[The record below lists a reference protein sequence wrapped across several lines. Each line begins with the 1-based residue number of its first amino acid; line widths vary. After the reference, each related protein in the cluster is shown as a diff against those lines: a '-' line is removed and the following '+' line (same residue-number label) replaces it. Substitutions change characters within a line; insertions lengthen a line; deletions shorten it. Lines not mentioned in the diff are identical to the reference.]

1 MLLINV
7 QMYAQNV
14 GINSDGSTPNAS
26 AMLDIKS
33 SDKGLLIPRV
43 ALTSTSSASPITS
56 PATSL
61 LVYNTA
67 TTGDVTPGYYY
78 WNGSQWVRF
87 ATGTGAGIT
96 SIGPGTSGTETSG
109 SGLTFSANPITTTGT
124 IALSNS
130 GVAAGTY
137 GNSGGNIP
145 NITVDA
151 RGRLTSAANRLLTY
165 SDVGAAASSHTH
177 ATLSNGAGISAFSY
191 NGSGAATVGLTTT
204 GVTAGSYTNTNLTVD
219 AYGRITAASSGT
231 GGGVTMGCAT
241 NNYLTKRSSA
251 TTLSCSQLYD
261 NGTNVQIGTTS
272 LTNCK
277 FGISYSNTDIYGI
290 YVTMPGWA
298 IFGDASAG
306 GGGRGVTG
314 SGGECGVY
322 GYNGSAT
329 SVLGRLGYY
338 SNPYYYGVY
347 AENKR
352 TNTGTIHFGLYS
364 KCDGNVSGGSGTDK
378 NIAVS
383 GYAGNHNLM
392 NVGVYGQVG
401 SMSYGTNNYGIY
413 GDAVGPA
420 NGYAYGVYGK
430 AHDCGTGYG
439 VYGDGLTYGVYGV
452 SYANTA
458 TSAAIYGKMS
468 SGDGTVYQA
477 VRGEATGG
485 SGKDNRGVT
494 GLGGPSSTPLATT
507 SYGVKGHAQFSTTGY
522 GVYGSSSGCTTG
534 YGLYCSGNGVYTG
547 TWTNPSDEK
556 FKKNISDYNNALD
569 NIMKLR
575 PVTYEMKTEEYPFM
589 NFEKGTQIGFIA
601 QEMEP
606 IFPSLVVSGAHPGE
620 NENDPFIEYKG
631 INYIGL
637 TPILVK
643 AMQEQQ
649 IIIDSL
655 KSEINDLK
663 SENNDL
669 KSKYESLQK
678 QIDEIQSNLK

>member
-1 MLLINV
+1 MKKLTIILIMLISLLMGNV
-7 QMYAQNV
+7 LRAQNV
-14 GINSDGSTPNAS
+14 GIGNTSFTPDAS
-26 AMLDIKS
+26 AGLEIRYT
-33 SDKGLLIPRV
+33 DKGLLIPRV

-61 LVYNTA
+61 LIYNTA
-67 TTGDVTPGYYY
+67 TAGDVTPGYYY
-78 WNGSQWVRF
+78 WNGSAWVRF
-87 ATGTGAGIT
+87 ATG
-96 SIGPGTSGTETSG
+96 
-109 SGLTFSANPITTTGT
+109 
-124 IALSNS
+124 
-130 GVAAGTY
+130 
-137 GNSGGNIP
+137 
-145 NITVDA
+145 
-151 RGRLTSAANRLLTY
+151 
-165 SDVGAAASSHTH
+165 SSV
-177 ATLSNGAGISAFSY
+177 I
-191 NGSGAATVGLTTT
+191 NGSGTATRVAFWSGANTLSSNANLYWDNTNSRLGIGTSSPSYDLHVQRTGGASSAKIGYSSSYTDNRLYFGDGSYVYIGEYNTDDRLYLRGSSLTIDI
-204 GVTAGSYTNTNLTVD
+204 AGST
-219 AYGRITAASSGT
+219 GSSGQVLT
-231 GGGVTMGCAT
+231 SNGTTCSWATPSSGGVTMGCAT

-306 GGGRGVTG
+306 EGGRGVTG

-322 GYNGSAT
+322 GYHGSQT

-352 TNTGTIHFGLYS
+352 TNTGTIHYGLYS
-364 KCDGNVSGGSGTDK
+364 SCEGSVSGGSGTDK
-378 NIAVS
+378 NIAVR
-383 GYAGNHNLM
+383 GRAGNHNLM
-392 NVGVYGQVG
+392 NVGVFGDVG
-401 SMSYGTNNYGIY
+401 SMSKGTNNYGIY
-413 GDAVGPA
+413 GDAVGPT
-420 NGYAYGVYGK
+420 NAYGVYGK

-439 VYGDGLTYGVYGV
+439 VYGVGQDYGVYGYYN
-452 SYANTA
+452 S
-458 TSAAIYGKMS
+458 SHYGYIGS
-468 SGDGTVYQA
+468 S
-477 VRGEATGG
+477 
-485 SGKDNRGVT
+485 N
-494 GLGGPSSTPLATT
+494 
-507 SYGVKGHAQFSTTGY
+507 Y
-522 GVYGSSSGCTTG
+522 GVYGRATSTNGDAGVYGYNGSGAWGALGYYTG
-534 YGLYCSGNGVYTG
+534 GAVYAGYFSGNVHYTG
-547 TWTNPSDEK
+547 SLTGPSDEK

-589 NFEKGTQIGFIA
+589 NFDKGTQIGFIA

-643 AMQEQQ
+643 AIQEQQ
-649 IIIDSL
+649 IMIDSL
-655 KSEINDLK
+655 KSENNNLK
-663 SENNDL
+663 FEINDL

-678 QIDEIQSNLK
+678 RLEEIESKLYPIK

>member
-1 MLLINV
+1 MKKLSIILIVLISLLMGNILR
-7 QMYAQNV
+7 AQNV
-14 GINSDGSTPNAS
+14 GIGASTFTPDAS
-26 AMLDIKS
+26 AGLEIQFT
-33 SDKGLLIPRV
+33 DKGLLIPRV

-61 LVYNTA
+61 LIYNTA
-67 TTGDVTPGYYY
+67 TAGDVTPGYYY
-78 WNGSQWVRF
+78 WNGSAWVRF
-87 ATGTGAGIT
+87 ATG
-96 SIGPGTSGTETSG
+96 
-109 SGLTFSANPITTTGT
+109 
-124 IALSNS
+124 
-130 GVAAGTY
+130 
-137 GNSGGNIP
+137 
-145 NITVDA
+145 
-151 RGRLTSAANRLLTY
+151 
-165 SDVGAAASSHTH
+165 SSV
-177 ATLSNGAGISAFSY
+177 I
-191 NGSGAATVGLTTT
+191 NGSGTATRVAFWSGANTLSSNANLYWDNTNSRLGIGTSSPSYDLHVQRTGGASSAKIGYSSSYTDNRLYFGDGSYVYIGEYNTDDRLYLRGSSLTIDI
-204 GVTAGSYTNTNLTVD
+204 AGST
-219 AYGRITAASSGT
+219 GSSGQVLT
-231 GGGVTMGCAT
+231 SNGTTCSWATPSSGGVTMGCAT

-306 GGGRGVTG
+306 EGGRGVTG

-322 GYNGSAT
+322 GYHGSQT

-352 TNTGTIHFGLYS
+352 TNTGTIHYGLYS
-364 KCDGNVSGGSGTDK
+364 SCEGSVSGGSGTDK
-378 NIAVS
+378 NIAVR
-383 GYAGNHNLM
+383 GRAGNHNLM
-392 NVGVYGQVG
+392 NVGVFGDVG
-401 SMSYGTNNYGIY
+401 SMSKGTNNYGIY
-413 GDAVGPA
+413 GDAVGPT
-420 NGYAYGVYGK
+420 NAYGVYGK

-439 VYGDGLTYGVYGV
+439 VYGVGQDYGVYGYYN
-452 SYANTA
+452 S
-458 TSAAIYGKMS
+458 SHYGYIGS
-468 SGDGTVYQA
+468 S
-477 VRGEATGG
+477 
-485 SGKDNRGVT
+485 N
-494 GLGGPSSTPLATT
+494 
-507 SYGVKGHAQFSTTGY
+507 Y
-522 GVYGSSSGCTTG
+522 GVYGRATSTNGDAGVYGYNGSGAWGALGYYTG
-534 YGLYCSGNGVYTG
+534 GAVYAGYFSGNVHYTG
-547 TWTNPSDEK
+547 SLTGPSDEK

-589 NFEKGTQIGFIA
+589 NFDKGTQIGFIA

-643 AMQEQQ
+643 AIQEQQ
-649 IIIDSL
+649 IMIDSL
-655 KSEINDLK
+655 KSENNNLK
-663 SENNDL
+663 FEINDL

-678 QIDEIQSNLK
+678 RLEEIESKLYPIK

>member
-1 MLLINV
+1 MKKLSIILIVLISLLMGNILR
-7 QMYAQNV
+7 AQNV
-14 GINSDGSTPNAS
+14 GIGASTFTPDAS
-26 AMLDIKS
+26 AGLEIQFT
-33 SDKGLLIPRV
+33 DKGLLIPRV

-61 LVYNTA
+61 LIYNTA
-67 TTGDVTPGYYY
+67 TAGDVTPGYYY
-78 WNGSQWVRF
+78 WNGSAWVRF
-87 ATGTGAGIT
+87 ATG
-96 SIGPGTSGTETSG
+96 
-109 SGLTFSANPITTTGT
+109 
-124 IALSNS
+124 
-130 GVAAGTY
+130 
-137 GNSGGNIP
+137 
-145 NITVDA
+145 
-151 RGRLTSAANRLLTY
+151 
-165 SDVGAAASSHTH
+165 SSV
-177 ATLSNGAGISAFSY
+177 I
-191 NGSGAATVGLTTT
+191 NGSGTATRVAFWSGANTLSSNANLYWDNTNSRLGIGTSSPSYDLHVQRTGGASSAKIGYSSSYTDNRLYFGDGSYVYIGEYNTDDRLYLRGSSLTIDI
-204 GVTAGSYTNTNLTVD
+204 AGST
-219 AYGRITAASSGT
+219 GSSGQVLT
-231 GGGVTMGCAT
+231 SNGTTCSWATPSSGGVTMGCAT

-306 GGGRGVTG
+306 EGGRGVTG

-322 GYNGSAT
+322 GYHGSQT

-352 TNTGTIHFGLYS
+352 TNTGTIHYGLYS
-364 KCDGNVSGGSGTDK
+364 SCEGSVSGGSGTDK
-378 NIAVS
+378 NIAVR
-383 GYAGNHNLM
+383 GRAGNHNLM
-392 NVGVYGQVG
+392 NVGVFGDVG
-401 SMSYGTNNYGIY
+401 SMSKGTNNYGIY
-413 GDAVGPA
+413 GDAVGPT
-420 NGYAYGVYGK
+420 NAYGVYGK

-439 VYGDGLTYGVYGV
+439 VYGDGATYGVYGV

-458 TSAAIYGKMS
+458 SSAAIFGIMS
-468 SGDGTVYQA
+468 SGSGTQYQA

-494 GLGGPSSTPLATT
+494 GLGGPSSGSATT
-507 SYGVKGHAQFSTTGY
+507 SYGVKGHAQNSTTGY
-522 GVYGSSSGCTTG
+522 GVYGSASGCTTG
-534 YGLYCSGNGVYTG
+534 YGLYCSGNGAYTG
-547 TWTNPSDEK
+547 TWANVSDEK
-556 FKKNISDYNNALD
+556 FKKNISDYNNALE

-601 QEMEP
+601 QEMES
-606 IFPSLVVSGAHPGE
+606 IFPSLVVPGAHPGE

-643 AMQEQQ
+643 ALQEQQ

-678 QIDEIQSNLK
+678 QIDEIELKL

>member
-1 MLLINV
+1 MKNLSIILIMLISLLMGNILK
-7 QMYAQNV
+7 AQNV
-14 GINSDGSTPNAS
+14 GIGSSSFTPDPS
-26 AMLDIKS
+26 AGLEIKF

-43 ALTSTSSASPITS
+43 ALTSATDQTTIPS
-56 PATSL
+56 PANSL
-61 LVYNTA
+61 LVYNLG
-67 TTGDVTPGYYY
+67 TGGLSPAGYYY
-78 WNGSQWVRF
+78 WDGSQWVRF
-87 ATGTGAGIT
+87 ATGTG
-96 SIGPGTSGTETSG
+96 
-109 SGLTFSANPITTTGT
+109 
-124 IALSNS
+124 
-130 GVAAGTY
+130 
-137 GNSGGNIP
+137 
-145 NITVDA
+145 
-151 RGRLTSAANRLLTY
+151 
-165 SDVGAAASSHTH
+165 
-177 ATLSNGAGISAFSY
+177 
-191 NGSGAATVGLTTT
+191 
-204 GVTAGSYTNTNLTVD
+204 
-219 AYGRITAASSGT
+219 
-231 GGGVTMGCAT
+231 GGVTMGCAT
-241 NNYLTKRSSA
+241 DNYLTKRSSA

-261 NGTNVQIGTTS
+261 NGTTVQIGTTS

-277 FGISYSNTDIYGI
+277 FGISYSSTDIYGI

-352 TNTGTIHFGLYS
+352 TNTGTIHYGLYS

-383 GYAGNHNLM
+383 GYAGNHNLT
-392 NVGVYGQVG
+392 NIGVSGNVG
-401 SMSYGTNNYGIY
+401 SMTKGTNNYGVY
-413 GDAVGPA
+413 GDAVGP
-420 NGYAYGVYGK
+420 NIAYGVYGK

-507 SYGVKGHAQFSTTGY
+507 SYGVKGHAQFSITGY
-522 GVYGSSSGCTTG
+522 GVYGSTSGCTTG
-534 YGLYCSGNGVYTG
+534 YGLYCSGNGAYTG
-547 TWTNPSDEK
+547 SWTSVSDEK

-589 NFEKGTQIGFIA
+589 NFEKGPQIGFIA